1 MDKISDKCSDM
12 FWFPGFLFKKK
23 KQENDTQQLS
33 FILATSHF
41 ATALVLAGGGTFEV
55 TINVS
60 FK

>member
-12 FWFPGFLFKKK
+12 FWFPGFLLKKN